1 MHLMWLHT
9 CFHERT
15 FVERQT
21 YEVLIE
27 KDKEVVGNKL
37 SRIDFFMTPIDS
49 GLQIYVS
56 VGLRFVGFVF
66 NSEVPKS

>member
-1 MHLMWLHT
+1 MHFMWLHT

-37 SRIDFFMTPIDS
+37 SRIDFFYDSDSDDFDS
-49 GLQIYVS
+49 GL
-56 VGLRFVGFVF
+56 
-66 NSEVPKS
+66 

>member
-1 MHLMWLHT
+1 MWLHT

-27 KDKEVVGNKL
+27 KDRL
-37 SRIDFFMTPIDS
+37 FYDSDSDDFDS

-56 VGLRFVGFVF
+56 VGSRIVGFVLKF
-66 NSEVPKS
+66 RNPNMFTPIRNTRYA

>member
-27 KDKEVVGNKL
+27 NDKEVVGNKL
-37 SRIDFFMTPIDS
+37 SRKDFFMTPIPMI
-49 GLQIYVS
+49 LIQVC
-56 VGLRFVGFVF
+56 
-66 NSEVPKS
+66 KSMLA